1 MHPELFFKSQA
12 KIISFFPRLLF
23 YSCLMTIIHS
33 SLKYSSHS
41 LHKII
46 PLCCILPSQLISLN
60 GIGERPLVISTCIIP
75 SNLGP
80 VFSQGRHCS
89 FSCLMPIPSI
99 GMYDSSNVF
108 CPFIWVFC
116 NRGNP
121 FNCFSCLFQS
131 PWPKNICMWRVA
143 FPCNRVWH
151 LYHWAHVNIVQI
163 LGKSSSIGHTS
174 SKSVVTRANWKPWL
188 TGAVLRLLRA
198 RDKAFRAGD
207 EADLRTARA
216 DLSRGIKEAKKAF
229 SCKVSTHFKDSKDA
243 RSLWRGIQTITDY
256 KPAPRSCEGDV
267 RLLNDLNRFFARFDA
282 QNSTCPLKTT
292 PPPHEQP
299 LRLSA
304 DGVRRALAAIDTRK
318 AAGPDNIPG
327 RALKDCAGE
336 LSGVFTD
343 IFNVSLQQAIVPS
356 CFKAATIVPVP
367 KKPAP
372 SCFNDYR
379 PVALTPIIMK
389 CFERLVMEHIKSVL
403 PPTIDP
409 FQFAYRAKRSSEDAI
424 CSALHSALTHLE
436 RKDSYVRLLFVDFS
450 SAFNTIVPQRLICKL
465 DELGLSTSLCNLD
478 TGLPLSEASGS
489 ACWRRNLCQ
498 HHAEHGGPPGLRAQ
512 SITLHPADA

>member
-1 MHPELFFKSQA
+1 MDIEEYTDSVTSYITK
-12 KIISFFPRLLF
+12 
-23 YSCLMTIIHS
+23 
-33 SLKYSSHS
+33 
-41 LHKII
+41 
-46 PLCCILPSQLISLN
+46 CIDD
-60 GIGERPLVISTCIIP
+60 VTC
-75 SNLGP
+75 
-80 VFSQGRHCS
+80 
-89 FSCLMPIPSI
+89 
-99 GMYDSSNVF
+99 
-108 CPFIWVFC
+108 
-116 NRGNP
+116 
-121 FNCFSCLFQS
+121 
-131 PWPKNICMWRVA
+131 
-143 FPCNRVWH
+143 
-151 LYHWAHVNIVQI
+151 
-163 LGKSSSIGHTS
+163 

-207 EADLRTARA
+207 EAGLRTARA

-243 RSLWRGIQTITDY
+243 RSLWRGIQTFTDY

-299 LRLSA
+299 LHLSA

-379 PVALTPIIMK
+379 PMALTPIIMK
-389 CFERLVMEHIKSVL
+389 CFERLVMEHTNPFS
-403 PPTIDP
+403 PPPLTL
-409 FQFAYRAKRSSEDAI
+409 SSSRTVPSGPLRMP
-424 CSALHSALTHLE
+424 SALPSTRPSHTWRE
-436 RKDSYVRLLFVDFS
+436 R
-450 SAFNTIVPQRLICKL
+450 
-465 DELGLSTSLCNLD
+465 
-478 TGLPLSEASGS
+478 
-489 ACWRRNLCQ
+489 
-498 HHAEHGGPPGLRAQ
+498 
-512 SITLHPADA
+512 TLM